1 LYVNVDNPQRYT
13 MALRERLADMAY
25 YIAYSLRSL
34 RTAYLSIM
42 AYFTDEYSGTIIPSR
57 VLETIHTLDQE
68 ALAWILH
75 VPDLRL
81 MDRLSAYMQSTS
93 PSVSRPT
100 PAKFSQLPP
109 RLSCRRHDRPSFG
122 RHHTYKQNTNQTWHF
137 TCSHY
142 KSYEVLNRFLIQ
154 SDYLRVFQLEKHR
167 TPSDYWLSRDT
178 EVPHR
183 ISSTLRPR

>member
-93 PSVSRPT
+93 PSVLKANSSEILAT
-100 PAKFSQLPP
+100 ATK
-109 RLSCRRHDRPSFG
+109 
-122 RHHTYKQNTNQTWHF
+122 T
-137 TCSHY
+137 
-142 KSYEVLNRFLIQ
+142 VM
-154 SDYLRVFQLEKHR
+154 
-167 TPSDYWLSRDT
+167 
-178 EVPHR
+178 
-183 ISSTLRPR
+183 SSTRSPEFWSSPHVQAEHKPNMALHL